1 VNAGSD
7 ETAVT
12 GLLFSERWSFTD
24 ANHNGPWTYTINWGD
39 GSTTSGTVTSEGSF
53 STGHKYVTLLPRS
66 YTIRITVR
74 DAAGAS
80 ASDTKVVSVL
90 LL

>member
-1 VNAGSD
+1 
-7 ETAVT
+7 VT
-12 GLLFSERWSFTD
+12 GLLFSEQWSFTD

-39 GSTTSGTVTSEGSF
+39 GSTSTGTVSSEGSF
-53 STGHKYVTLLPRS
+53 STGHTYIIVLPRS
-66 YTIRITVR
+66 FTVRVTVR

-80 ASDTKVVSVL
+80 TADTKVVSVL